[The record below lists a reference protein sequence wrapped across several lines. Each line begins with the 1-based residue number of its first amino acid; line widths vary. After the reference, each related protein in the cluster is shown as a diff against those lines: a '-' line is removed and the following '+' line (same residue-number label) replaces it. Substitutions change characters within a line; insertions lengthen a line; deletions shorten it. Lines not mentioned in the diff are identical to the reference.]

1 MRLLEGAN
9 LFFLLSLLLVAAL
22 FVLGN
27 FQGFLDTSLLMLLD
41 LLSLLSILC
50 IASGV
55 CYVLALLVWMLLRH
69 HFMVLRLLYGLL
81 ATATATLAVIA
92 GGALEAFVRPA

>member
-9 LFFLLSLLLVAAL
+9 LFFLMSLLLVAAL

-27 FQGFLDTSLLMLLD
+27 FQNFLDTSLLMLLD

-55 CYVLALLVWMLLRH
+55 CYILALVVWMVRRH
-69 HFMVLRLLYGLL
+69 HLMFARLLYGCV
-81 ATATATLAVIA
+81 ATLTATLVVVA